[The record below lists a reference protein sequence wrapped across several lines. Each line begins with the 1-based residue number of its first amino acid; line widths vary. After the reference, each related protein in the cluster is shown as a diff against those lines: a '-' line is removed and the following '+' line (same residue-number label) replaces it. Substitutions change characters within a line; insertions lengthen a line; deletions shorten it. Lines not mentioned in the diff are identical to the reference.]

1 MLNLNKVFVIGNL
14 TRDPEKSV
22 TRNNNPVCT
31 MSVAVNRKV
40 KDGDAVCFFD
50 VTAWG
55 ELGCT
60 CVKFLKKGDPVFI
73 EGHMSQ
79 DRWIDQTTGKENI
92 LRIEITVKH
101 IGFVCYTQCLDQ
113 IENNAQLFL
122 LGKCFPPKFS
132 TE

>member
-79 DRWIDQTTGKENI
+79 DRWIDQTTGKEKSK
-92 LRIEITVKH
+92 LWLVAESV
-101 IGFVCYTQCLDQ
+101 Q
-113 IENNAQLFL
+113 FL
-122 LGKCFPPKFS
+122 NRKKPMNEQVPQVPYGVNWNPG
-132 TE
+132 E